1 MNEYYVRQVATQE
14 KEIET
19 IKERTISLK
28 LSDADCERIAR
39 KAGLG
44 GITVSQLL
52 QNFIGDLV
60 DGTYSNGSDE
70 RYRAEQWYERC
81 WFSWVNEDSLLHYLL
96 DWGHDVDDFLT
107 VYDELKNFE
116 ANPLEYSEE
125 VEELEEGEKL
135 WFEEEYQDYIGEYL
149 EKNKE
154 EQKEVDLEK
163 EIDLCREWL
172 KDLEQLKGNYH
183 DNKYYE
189 SLNYFEDQ
197 FEKGTDPTKL
207 MNGMEEIFRIPM
219 INDKQYNQK
228 YQEVI
233 ELYRKI
239 SDSRKF

>member
-1 MNEYYVRQVATQE
+1 MNEYYARQVATQE

-19 IKERTISLK
+19 IKERLISLK

-70 RYRAEQWYERC
+70 RDMADQWYERC

-96 DWGHDVDDFLT
+96 YWDYDVEDFLT
-107 VYDELKNFE
+107 VYDEVKNFE
-116 ANPLEYSEE
+116 TNPSEYSEE
-125 VEELEEGEKL
+125 VEELQEGENL
-135 WFEEEYQDYIGEYL
+135 WFQEEYQDYIDKYL

-154 EQKEVDLEK
+154 NKKFELEK
-163 EIDLCREWL
+163 EIELCRKWL
-172 KDLEQLKGNYH
+172 KDLEKLKGNYH
-183 DNKYYE
+183 DDKYYE
-189 SLNYFEDQ
+189 SLNYFKEQ
-197 FEKGTDPTKL
+197 FEKGIDLVKL

-219 INDKQYNQK
+219 INDEEYNEK
-228 YQEVI
+228 NPEVI
-233 ELYRKI
+233 QLYRKI